1 MVPFSLWNPI
11 LFLEFYTVFSYQM
24 SYSFSMCIK
33 VSFGLLLQLLKQLSK
48 AIYYNLNNYQ
58 TGNKIFNGNASF
70 NKIETK
76 NSSSCILGKI
86 LPGQFFSPFL

>member
-1 MVPFSLWNPI
+1 
-11 LFLEFYTVFSYQM
+11 M

-76 NSSSCILGKI
+76 NSSSCILAKI